1 MNKGYTCKQGAGC
14 AHQISVSAHPVLYG
28 MIGSYLRSFLAAS
41 MMNHRCIVSTYKRA
55 RAQETRLGEAMQ

>member
-1 MNKGYTCKQGAGC
+1 
-14 AHQISVSAHPVLYG
+14 VLYG